1 MLGEKKV
8 SGIILLLT
16 NLYTIMNLYLYLAE
30 EHPVSGLCKQTI
42 LSHGGK
48 FFGDAFPMNFL
59 LPLLI

>member
-16 NLYTIMNLYLYLAE
+16 NLYLYLAE

-59 LPLLI
+59 LSLLI